1 MAAGGFREFVAG
13 ETLDEEKINDFLMQ
27 GMLVFAGTAARGSA
41 ITSPV
46 EGQFSF
52 LADSDS
58 VEFYDGSG
66 WVELQ
71 TETPY
76 AVVSA
81 TTGSATLGTVVSG
94 DTTFNV
100 YQFTGD
106 GSITFSEAGVVDLLV
121 LGGGSGGGFGGSDNA
136 GGGGGAGS
144 YVRLDKSFVTAGT
157 ATVTVGAGG
166 AGQPDNSPAVF
177 GGASNFGSIEA
188 MRGGAGGHEGA
199 LAQIVFNGSGKFGG
213 SGGGGH
219 SSTQGEAMEQGGSM
233 PSTGNNG
240 GAGNDSATAANNS
253 GGGGGGAGA
262 AGVAGTNSAGGD
274 GGAGLASDIT
284 GTSLFYAGGGGG
296 GKRSTAPAGS
306 GGSSIGG
313 AGGVNAAGSSA
324 SPANRGSGGGGGAN
338 NNVGGA
344 GSSGVVIVRVAV

>member
-1 MAAGGFREFVAG
+1 MAAGGYKEFVAG
-13 ETLDEEKINDFLMQ
+13 ETLDQDEINDYLMQ

-46 EGQFSF
+46 EGQFTF
-52 LADSDS
+52 LTDTDA
-58 VEFYDGSG
+58 VEFYDGSQ
-66 WVELQ
+66 WVALE

-76 AVVSA
+76 AVVSG
-81 TTGSATLGTVVSG
+81 TSGSATLGTVVSG
-94 DTTFNV
+94 GTTYNV
-100 YQFTGD
+100 YEFTGD

-121 LGGGSGGGFGGSDNA
+121 LGGGSGGGYGGSDNA

-144 YVRLDKSFVTAGT
+144 YVRLDKSFVTAST
-157 ATVTVGAGG
+157 VTVTVGAGG
-166 AGQPDNSPAVF
+166 AGQPSNTFSVY
-177 GGASNFGSIEA
+177 GGASAFGSIEA
-188 MRGGAGGHEGA
+188 MRGGAGGHQGA
-199 LAQIVFNGSGKFGG
+199 AAQIAFTGSGKFGG

-219 SSTQGEAMEQGGSM
+219 SSSDGAGMLQGGSM
-233 PSTGNNG
+233 PSTGNDG
-240 GAGNDSATAANNS
+240 GAGNPSGTSAQNT

-274 GGAGLASDIT
+274 GGAGLSSDIT

-313 AGGVNAAGSSA
+313 DGGVNAAGSAA

-338 NNVGGA
+338 NNAGGA